1 MTRRLIS
8 LILLLSALAV
18 TMAACSGWQCM
29 AKPTLGP
36 DAKQVMRI
44 QGFEVKCMKRF

>member
-1 MTRRLIS
+1 MTRRLIT
-8 LILLLSALAV
+8 LLLLLTALAV

-36 DAKQVMRI
+36 MRV